1 MLPAWFSTALGG
13 KVERES
19 LPEDWGRTPKR
30 APPTTSNI
38 FREPW
43 RSWGSAKSWPESLTF
58 KVNLV
63 LEELGLNILTH
74 GSKGQERRPEIEI
87 VLTSEEDA
95 LTIEVVD
102 DGQPFDPLEDA
113 PNPSVDSGIEERNI
127 GGLGIH
133 LVRTMMDD
141 LHYQRDDGKN
151 RLTLVARR
159 E

>member
-1 MLPAWFSTALGG
+1 MSETLYLKIESDPGASDADNLQYIQGAVEELGQ
-13 KVERES
+13 RE
-19 LPEDWGRTPKR
+19 
-30 APPTTSNI
+30 A
-38 FREPW
+38 
-43 RSWGSAKSWPESLTF
+43 WPESLTF

-74 GSKGQERRPEIEI
+74 GRQGGGRRPEIEI
-87 VLTSEEDA
+87 VLTSEDET
-95 LTIEVVD
+95 LTIEVLD

-113 PNPSVDSGIEERNI
+113 PRPDVDAGIEDRNI
-127 GGLGIH
+127 GGLGLH